1 MFKSTFSGGIH
12 PDENKFLTE
21 KKPFENISVP
31 HICRIPL
38 QQHTGKPALAI
49 VQKGDLVK
57 EGQLIAKAD
66 GFVSANVHSS
76 IPGKVIDIAKF
87 PTPFSSKGDC
97 IVIETQGSFNED
109 NLSKSPDWKE
119 ISPADIKKIISD
131 SGIVGLGGAAF
142 PTHVKLSPPENK
154 KIDVLIINAAE
165 CEPYLTVDDQLM
177 KSYPS
182 EIIEGIEITLKAL
195 SINKAIIG
203 IEENKKESFDVIKK
217 VLSARK
223 GSTVIKVKML
233 KTKYPQGAEKQ
244 LITALTGKQVPSGGL
259 PMDAGA
265 VVQNVGTVYAIQQAV
280 CSNKP
285 LFERYITVSGS
296 LIKNPGNYK
305 VKIGT
310 LLSHIVEECGGLK
323 SDPSKIIMGGPMCGL
338 AISTLDM
345 PVVKGTSGVL
355 FFSKKE
361 VTGGDY
367 DPCIRCGSCVDIC
380 PINLVPCDIANS
392 VEKYRYDLAGSMNPL
407 DCIQCGACA
416 FVCPSK
422 RPISHYIKMAQQYMR
437 NKK

>member
-1 MFKSTFSGGIH
+1 
-12 PDENKFLTE
+12 
-21 KKPFENISVP
+21 
-31 HICRIPL
+31 
-38 QQHTGKPALAI
+38 
-49 VQKGDLVK
+49 
-57 EGQLIAKAD
+57 
-66 GFVSANVHSS
+66 
-76 IPGKVIDIAKF
+76 
-87 PTPFSSKGDC
+87 
-97 IVIETQGSFNED
+97 
-109 NLSKSPDWKE
+109 
-119 ISPADIKKIISD
+119 
-131 SGIVGLGGAAF
+131 
-142 PTHVKLSPPENK
+142 
-154 KIDVLIINAAE
+154 
-165 CEPYLTVDDQLM
+165 
-177 KSYPS
+177 
-182 EIIEGIEITLKAL
+182 
-195 SINKAIIG
+195 
-203 IEENKKESFDVIKK
+203 
-217 VLSARK
+217 
-223 GSTVIKVKML
+223 
-233 KTKYPQGAEKQ
+233 
-244 LITALTGKQVPSGGL
+244 
-259 PMDAGA
+259 MDAGA